1 MVVAPL
7 AGAMLLA
14 WQESLGALSHVS
26 PPYSPLSRIRQQN
39 LSRVGF
45 FVRPRAKGHEMGVWR
60 ATLYL
65 DPGGH
70 KGPHPALHHPRPYRL
85 TSLLSSTNKPLAV

>member
-1 MVVAPL
+1 MAGASPGAVSPGDWSLSGGQVSSIHQGPTRDALARRRIRIMVVAPL

-39 LSRVGF
+39 L
-45 FVRPRAKGHEMGVWR
+45 
-60 ATLYL
+60 
-65 DPGGH
+65 
-70 KGPHPALHHPRPYRL
+70 
-85 TSLLSSTNKPLAV
+85 